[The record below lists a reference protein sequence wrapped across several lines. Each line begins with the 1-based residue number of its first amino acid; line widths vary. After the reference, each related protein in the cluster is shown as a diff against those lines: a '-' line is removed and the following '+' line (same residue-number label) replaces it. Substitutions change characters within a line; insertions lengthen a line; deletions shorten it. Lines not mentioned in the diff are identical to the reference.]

1 MIDPQT
7 MTIISAVGAAGAGVA
22 GALWRSV
29 VKLHTTTVDSL
40 NEQNRKLE
48 KRTEDCEEDRKLLHG
63 RINEQGDRL
72 TEISQQLGRLEGRFE
87 KPE

>member
-1 MIDPQT
+1 MIDTET
-7 MTIISAVGAAGAGVA
+7 MTIITAVGAAGAGAA
-22 GALWRSV
+22 GALWKSV
-29 VKLHTTTVDSL
+29 IGLHTTTVDAL

-63 RINEQGDRL
+63 RINEQAERV
-72 TEISQQLGRLEGRFE
+72 TEISQQLGRLEGKLE